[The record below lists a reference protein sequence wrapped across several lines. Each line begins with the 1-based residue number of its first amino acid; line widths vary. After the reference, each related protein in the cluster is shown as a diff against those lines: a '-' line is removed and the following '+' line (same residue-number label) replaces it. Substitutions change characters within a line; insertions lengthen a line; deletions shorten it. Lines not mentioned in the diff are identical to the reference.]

1 MNLLKAI
8 ANFFSSVADNFNIM
22 KNAKTN
28 GYIVHS
34 IIRDGDG
41 LTLAYVT
48 KLGDGEGRNLLSSH
62 NLTVRGS
69 SLYGAWVAIN

>member
-1 MNLLKAI
+1 M
-8 ANFFSSVADNFNIM
+8 SVAENFDIM
-22 KNAKTN
+22 KTAKKN
-28 GYIVHS
+28 GYLVHS

-48 KLGDGEGRNLLSSH
+48 KLGDGEGRNLLSSQ

-69 SLYGAWVAIN
+69 ALYGAWIAIN